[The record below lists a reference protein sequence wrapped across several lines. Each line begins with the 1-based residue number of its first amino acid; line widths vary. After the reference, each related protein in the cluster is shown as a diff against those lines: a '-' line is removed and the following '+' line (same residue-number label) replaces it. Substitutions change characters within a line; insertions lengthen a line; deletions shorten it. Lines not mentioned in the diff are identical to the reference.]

1 MLSLMSRLPRI
12 RELAPNLT
20 GVGYYLCASKEARTA
35 QGGGQF
41 MQLLLQDRSG
51 QVLGKLFAQEAER
64 FGNEFEQGEFVAVD
78 ARTNIYRGRIELV
91 VNRIR
96 RVNPDQDRLHGF
108 REEDC
113 IPTSPRSVDEMWTE
127 LSALIDAVADE
138 GLRVLLRRIVA
149 DNEARLRIWPAA
161 QTIHHAYRS
170 GLLEHI
176 LQIAR
181 VVDTLAGIYEADRD
195 LLRAG
200 AILHD
205 IGKLQELDYDLVT
218 GYSREGNLVGHIALG
233 LMMVREAAQGIA
245 SLSEARRT
253 EVEHLIASHHG
264 SLEFGSPVE
273 PKTIEAFVL
282 AMADDL
288 DAKLHQVRRHIAEDE
303 TSSEFTSYHPRLK
316 RVLLKPPPE

>member
-113 IPTSPRSVDEMWTE
+113 IPTSPRSVDEMWAE
-127 LSALIDAVADE
+127 LSALIAAVADE

-170 GLLEHI
+170 GLLSAHPADCPRGRH
-176 LQIAR
+176 AR
-181 VVDTLAGIYEADRD
+181 RH
-195 LLRAG
+195 LRGRPRPAQAG

-205 IGKLQELDYDLVT
+205 TENRRSFDYDLVT
-218 GYSREGNLVGHIALG
+218 GDREGNLGA
-233 LMMVREAAQGIA
+233 
-245 SLSEARRT
+245 
-253 EVEHLIASHHG
+253 
-264 SLEFGSPVE
+264 
-273 PKTIEAFVL
+273 
-282 AMADDL
+282 
-288 DAKLHQVRRHIAEDE
+288 
-303 TSSEFTSYHPRLK
+303 TSRSD
-316 RVLLKPPPE
+316 

>member
-1 MLSLMSRLPRI
+1 
-12 RELAPNLT
+12 
-20 GVGYYLCASKEARTA
+20 
-35 QGGGQF
+35 

-51 QVLGKLFAQEAER
+51 QIPAKLFAQEAER
-64 FGNEFEQGEFVAVD
+64 FGTEFEMGEFVAVD
-78 ARTNIYRGRIELV
+78 ARTNVYRGRIELV

-113 IPTSPRSVDEMWTE
+113 IPTAPRSADEMWAE
-127 LSALIDAVADE
+127 LEARIETVADP
-138 GLRVLLRRIVA
+138 GLKVLLRRIA
-149 DNEARLRIWPAA
+149 TDYESRLRIWPAA

-176 LQIAR
+176 LQITR
-181 VVDTLAGIYEADRD
+181 VVDALGLIYDADRD
-195 LLRAG
+195 LLFAG
-200 AILHD
+200 AMLHD
-205 IGKLQELDYDLVT
+205 IGKLEELEYDLVPC
-218 GYSREGNLVGHIALG
+218 YSREGNLVGHIALG
-233 LMMVREAAQGIA
+233 LMLVRQAAQGIA
-245 SLSEARRT
+245 ALSEARRT

-273 PKTIEAFVL
+273 PKTLEAFIL

-303 TSSEFTSYHPRLK
+303 TPSEFTGFHPRLR
-316 RVLLKPPPE
+316 RVLLKRSGE